1 MEDRLSMRHA
11 IAFFMAVA
19 LVAGVTMAAQDQK
32 PPEKLVFPNKG
43 GDAIFTHA
51 AHIDREKGECATC
64 HDTLWPRSTREPLT
78 SSDGCRTCHR
88 AGGRA
93 FEMKGNCV
101 KCHPSGGAKSAAR

>member
-1 MEDRLSMRHA
+1 MRYATALLAAVMLVGGATVAAEDK
-11 IAFFMAVA
+11 
-19 LVAGVTMAAQDQK
+19 K
-32 PPEKLVFPNKG
+32 PPEKLVFPSKG

-51 AHIDREKGECATC
+51 THVSREKGECAIC
-64 HDTLWPRSTREPLT
+64 HEKPWPSSTREALK

-101 KCHPSGGAKSAAR
+101 KCHPNGGTKSG

>member
-1 MEDRLSMRHA
+1 MRYG
-11 IAFFMAVA
+11 IACFIAVA
-19 LVAGVTMAAQDQK
+19 LVTGAVAAAPDKK

-51 AHIDREKGECATC
+51 KHIDREKGECAAC
-64 HDTLWPRSTREPLT
+64 HDKLWPRSTADPLK

-88 AGGRA
+88 AGGSA

-101 KCHPSGGAKSAAR
+101 KCHPGGAK